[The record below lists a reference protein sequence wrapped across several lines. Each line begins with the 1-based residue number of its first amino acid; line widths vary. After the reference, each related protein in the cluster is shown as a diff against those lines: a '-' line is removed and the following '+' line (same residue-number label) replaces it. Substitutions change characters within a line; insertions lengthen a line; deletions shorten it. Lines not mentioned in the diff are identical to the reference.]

1 MSRVTNQQLQAQL
14 TASRNTLKQTQEQL
28 SKAQTQLRENS
39 KTLEETRRALE
50 GTRKE
55 LSQTKEELAKLKVPS
70 QEVVISEKKGKQR
83 AYLFGLNYPGTE
95 NELRG
100 CVPDVKLMS
109 SILKGKFG
117 YNPDDVHVYTD
128 AELIGEKDI
137 LDYLSEGIVG
147 LESGDFLFFHY
158 SGHGTQVRD
167 RDGDEP
173 DGLDEAIY
181 TRHGVVSDDEIAKVV
196 GSIPAGVTVVMIFD
210 CCNSGTICDLP
221 YRFISQTY
229 NLKESSK
236 PFLAD
241 IITVVGCRDNQTSA
255 DAYIAERKGNYGAL
269 TSTLVKLIETQKTNN
284 MNWKTLCTQL
294 QTILKRG
301 GYTQIPQLSSN
312 KEELFNRPV
321 KFSL

>member
-14 TASRNTLKQTQEQL
+14 TASRNSLKQTQEQL
-28 SKAQTQLRENS
+28 SQAQTQLRETY
-39 KTLEETRRALE
+39 KTLDE
-50 GTRKE
+50 TRKE
-55 LSQTKEELAKLKVPS
+55 LTQTKEELAQLKGPS
-70 QEVVISEKKGKQR
+70 SDIVVSEKKGKQR

-109 SILKGKFG
+109 SILKGRFG
-117 YNPDDVHVYTD
+117 YNPNDVHVYTD
-128 AELIGEKDI
+128 AELIGDKDI
-137 LDYLSEGIVG
+137 LDYLREGIVG

-158 SGHGTQVRD
+158 SGHGTQVKD
-167 RDGDEP
+167 LDGDEP

-181 TRHGVVSDDEIAKVV
+181 TRHGVVTDDEIAKVV

-269 TSTLVKLIETQKTNN
+269 TSTLVKLIETQKTDGL
-284 MNWKTLCTQL
+284 NWKTLCTQL
-294 QTILKRG
+294 QNILKRG

-312 KEELFNRPV
+312 KEELFGRPV